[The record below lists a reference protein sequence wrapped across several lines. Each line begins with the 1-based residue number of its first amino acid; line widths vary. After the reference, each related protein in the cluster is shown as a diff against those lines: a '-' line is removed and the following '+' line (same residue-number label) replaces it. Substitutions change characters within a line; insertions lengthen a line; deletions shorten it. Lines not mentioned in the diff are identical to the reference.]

1 MFLLLCLAL
10 LLGGALLLAAA
21 VRGKDR
27 LGKTAQATLGLG
39 GVALGIAGAALLALV
54 LTGRLTLPLA

>member
-21 VRGKDR
+21 VRGKDQ
-27 LGKTAQATLGLG
+27 LGKTAQAALGLG
-39 GVALGIAGAALLALV
+39 GVALCIAGAALLALV